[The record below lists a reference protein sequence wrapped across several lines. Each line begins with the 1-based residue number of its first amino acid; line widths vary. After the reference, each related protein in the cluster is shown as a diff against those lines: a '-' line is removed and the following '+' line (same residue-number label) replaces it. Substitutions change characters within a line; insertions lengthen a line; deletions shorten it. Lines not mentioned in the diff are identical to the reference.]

1 MRQGK
6 HRQLQLSPRC
16 LPFLSREQAGSI
28 EPSLKTVNLPCR
40 DSSQRKRSS
49 DVSISGPEQ
58 NVDSQQ
64 IVAQSSRH
72 SGENA
77 GDNTKQANYLCQKE
91 IKAKPEEKPSIGNE
105 DTYICNNSL
114 VKCCPMSCC
123 YYSRTF

>member
-1 MRQGK
+1 VRQGK

-58 NVDSQQ
+58 KNDVQKYSHNLLDK
-64 IVAQSSRH
+64 VERMLMTTQS
-72 SGENA
+72 
-77 GDNTKQANYLCQKE
+77 K
-91 IKAKPEEKPSIGNE
+91 
-105 DTYICNNSL
+105 
-114 VKCCPMSCC
+114 
-123 YYSRTF
+123 